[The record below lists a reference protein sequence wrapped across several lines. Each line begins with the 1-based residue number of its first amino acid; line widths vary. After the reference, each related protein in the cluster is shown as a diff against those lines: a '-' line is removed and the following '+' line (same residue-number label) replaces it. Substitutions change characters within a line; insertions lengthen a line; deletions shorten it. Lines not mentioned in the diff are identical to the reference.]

1 MKVAVSGESDLDE
14 TALRILIE
22 AIVGKQTHAVAF
34 RPRARGWPA
43 VCNDLPAVLK
53 RLHYHTDA
61 EAIVIVADSDDSPL
75 HQATHE
81 QAGKTEGE
89 CRLCSLREKMELTF
103 SQLNPVG
110 DRATIKAAIGIAVPA
125 IEAWYLCGVDPRA
138 SESAWLQGGQSMR
151 GASFR
156 KELKRAL
163 YGKDMAHSQLKQ
175 RRLREEALR
184 LAQDPSLLEN
194 YFPAGFGALAREL
207 RNW

>member
-1 MKVAVSGESDLDE
+1 MKVAVFGESDLDE

-22 AIVGKQTHAVAF
+22 AILGKQTHAIAF

-53 RLHYHTDA
+53 RLHYHTEA

-89 CRLCSLREKMELTF
+89 CRFCSLREKMKLTF

-110 DRATIKAAIGIAVPA
+110 GRVTIKAAVGIAVPA

-138 SESAWLQGGQSMR
+138 SEAAWLQGGQSMR

-156 KELKRAL
+156 KELKRAF
-163 YGKDMAHSQLKQ
+163 MAKIWLPLSSNND
-175 RRLREEALR
+175 A
-184 LAQDPSLLEN
+184 
-194 YFPAGFGALAREL
+194 
-207 RNW
+207 